1 MSDNSKKTTD
11 KNLELDS
18 DKDKDKFDQVNI
30 YKFDKINFKEVNVY
44 TLKINSKSR
53 DITKEPNP
61 FKFEL
66 GFHQDS
72 DSLKE
77 KRAVIPA
84 KFENIKKLQVSQIL
98 IPRFI
103 PRDFMGEPFNGIT
116 PLYDTS
122 NTLTLSYYPGI
133 NINNTVITINIG
145 SVETKV
151 EVIELVDLNNRK
163 INLVAL
169 EYNNPYYLKHINIK
183 SDIYSYLN
191 INDNIYPITKIV
203 GSLIEVSNT
212 SLYPLPSYTSN
223 RLTIGDFYKNI
234 IKVDL
239 QNENDVYINNNTIFI
254 QKVNPLNFQYVYPKQ
269 YLEFQINSS
278 LSDIE
283 QRKLFKI
290 ESIKFEKIDP
300 SLELIISNTKVIIA
314 GEWTDGYP
322 NIYDNTNPFSFAIN
336 KIIKI
341 SQFNFGVRDL
351 LDEKIFYFNISPFS
365 PSKFVSTEPEV
376 NDSFGVFFPSTQSK
390 DYLYL
395 RGEAFEVYNS
405 NNLQTT
411 NTKFKFSLLDS
422 NYEQVGAIYNKYFN
436 LYQPLGLP
444 SVKSYLPNIPDI
456 TIVMKI
462 EEIVRK
468 NVVSTDTS
476 V

>member
-18 DKDKDKFDQVNI
+18 DKDKDKDKFDQVNI
-30 YKFDKINFKEVNVY
+30 YKFDKINFKEVDVNVY

-169 EYNNPYYLKHINIK
+169 
-183 SDIYSYLN
+183 
-191 INDNIYPITKIV
+191 
-203 GSLIEVSNT
+203 
-212 SLYPLPSYTSN
+212 
-223 RLTIGDFYKNI
+223 
-234 IKVDL
+234 
-239 QNENDVYINNNTIFI
+239 
-254 QKVNPLNFQYVYPKQ
+254 
-269 YLEFQINSS
+269 
-278 LSDIE
+278 
-283 QRKLFKI
+283 
-290 ESIKFEKIDP
+290 
-300 SLELIISNTKVIIA
+300 
-314 GEWTDGYP
+314 
-322 NIYDNTNPFSFAIN
+322 
-336 KIIKI
+336 
-341 SQFNFGVRDL
+341 
-351 LDEKIFYFNISPFS
+351 
-365 PSKFVSTEPEV
+365 
-376 NDSFGVFFPSTQSK
+376 
-390 DYLYL
+390 
-395 RGEAFEVYNS
+395 
-405 NNLQTT
+405 
-411 NTKFKFSLLDS
+411 
-422 NYEQVGAIYNKYFN
+422 
-436 LYQPLGLP
+436 
-444 SVKSYLPNIPDI
+444 
-456 TIVMKI
+456 
-462 EEIVRK
+462 
-468 NVVSTDTS
+468 
-476 V
+476 

>member
-18 DKDKDKFDQVNI
+18 DKDKFDQVNI
-30 YKFDKINFKEVNVY
+30 YKFDKINFKEVDVNVY

-53 DITKEPNP
+53 DIAKEPNP